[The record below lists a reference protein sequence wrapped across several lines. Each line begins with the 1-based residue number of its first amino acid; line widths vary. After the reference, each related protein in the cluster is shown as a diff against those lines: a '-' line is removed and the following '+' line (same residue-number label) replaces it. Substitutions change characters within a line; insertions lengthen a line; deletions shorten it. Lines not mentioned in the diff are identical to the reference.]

1 MEYYRAAAGSQSHIG
16 ELAAAEFVRMDLPQ
30 NPGNYVAA
38 AGQFDSQGRLLVV
51 VQNRAPV
58 PLRDFQVTP
67 VLIDGSGRILQ
78 QGSPV
83 RVGAVLKPGEQVAA
97 SSGIGMRA

>member
-1 MEYYRAAAGSQSHIG
+1 
-16 ELAAAEFVRMDLPQ
+16 
-30 NPGNYVAA
+30 
-38 AGQFDSQGRLLVV
+38 

-58 PLRDFQVTP
+58 PLRDVQVTP
-67 VLIDGSGRILQ
+67 VLVDASGRIMQ

-97 SSGIGMRA
+97 GSGIASISQQQLPYLRFKVDGARLAE